1 MLRYVWSSAVRNLF
15 EVVEKE
21 SKAVNQI
28 IQIRQESYKNDI
40 INKEQVSHV
49 VWK

>member
-21 SKAVNQI
+21 SKTVNQI
-28 IQIRQESYKNDI
+28 IQIRQESYKNGI
-40 INKEQVSHV
+40 IDKEQVSHV